1 MIAYLDTHTALWL
14 ASGMT
19 KRISS
24 RAIKAIGRSELL
36 LPSMALIELEILFEI
51 RRSQV
56 RAQDIVR
63 KLEHEA
69 GLHVCELPFSTIAS
83 AALNENWTRDPFDR
97 LIVANAKAN
106 GFAPLISAD
115 ENIAAHY
122 PRTLW

>member
-24 RAIKAIGRSELL
+24 RALKAIAASELL
-36 LPSMALIELEILFEI
+36 LSPMALLELEILFEI

-63 KLEHEA
+63 KLEYEA
-69 GLHVCELPFSTIAS
+69 GLRVCEFPFSKVAE
-83 AALNENWTRDPFDR
+83 AALDEGWTRDPFDR
-97 LIVANAKAN
+97 LIVANARVN

-115 ENIAAHY
+115 ENIAGHY
-122 PRTLW
+122 LRTVW